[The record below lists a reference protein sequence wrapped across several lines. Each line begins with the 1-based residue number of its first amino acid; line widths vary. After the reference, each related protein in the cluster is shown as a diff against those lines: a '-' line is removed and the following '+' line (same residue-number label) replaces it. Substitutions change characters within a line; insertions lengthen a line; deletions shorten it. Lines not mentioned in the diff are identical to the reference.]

1 MDSAPAFEDV
11 AHSLAA
17 GGSVVH
23 AAEAHGCLCGAIA
36 ARSDYSLDEWLK
48 ELRPEPQEMP
58 DERVLSRLYADTVR
72 TLRGPDLD
80 FEPLLPAD
88 ESPLPER
95 VEALGAW
102 CQGYLYGLGSAGTG
116 DPLPMSEDTAE
127 ILEDLAE
134 IARAGS
140 SGSAEEETEENA
152 YAELVE
158 FIRVGVQ
165 LVDEEL
171 DDWRRAQALPK
182 TRH

>member
-1 MDSAPAFEDV
+1 MNSAPAFEDV
-11 AHSLAA
+11 ARSLAA

-36 ARSDYSLDEWLK
+36 ARSDYSLEDWLQ
-48 ELRPEPQEMP
+48 ELRPEPEQMP
-58 DERVLSRLYADTVR
+58 DERVLSSLYADTVS
-72 TLRGPDLD
+72 TLRGTDLD
-80 FEPLLPAD
+80 FEPLLPA
-88 ESPLPER
+88 EGSPLPER

-140 SGSAEEETEENA
+140 AGPAEEEIEENA

-171 DDWRRAQALPK
+171 DDWRRVQALPK

>member
-1 MDSAPAFEDV
+1 MNSAPAFEDV

-36 ARSDYSLDEWLK
+36 ARADYSLDDWLQ
-48 ELRPEPQEMP
+48 ELRPEPGPMP
-58 DERVLSRLYADTVR
+58 DEKALTELYSDTVG
-72 TLRGPDLD
+72 TLRGPDMD
-80 FEPLLPAD
+80 FEPLLPA
-88 ESPLPER
+88 EASPLPER
-95 VEALGAW
+95 VEALGTW

-116 DPLPMSEDTAE
+116 EPLPMSEDTAE

-134 IARAGS
+134 IARAGGA
-140 SGSAEEETEENA
+140 GSAEEEIEENA

-171 DDWRRAQALPK
+171 DGWRRAQTLPK